1 MFYNLK
7 CFLLKTRMWQH
18 LRLVVANSRQRWW
31 VSVVGNDGGQVW
43 WAMQSQSLLMAS
55 SDPCHQGKDIAA
67 AIKEMFLRNKD
78 IFMKFSKA

>member
-1 MFYNLK
+1 MFHNLK
-7 CFLLKTRMWQH
+7 CMLCENQN
-18 LRLVVANSRQRWW
+18 VATFAASGGQRWW
-31 VSVVGNDGGQVW
+31 VSVVGNDGGQTW

-78 IFMKFSKA
+78 IFMKFSQV